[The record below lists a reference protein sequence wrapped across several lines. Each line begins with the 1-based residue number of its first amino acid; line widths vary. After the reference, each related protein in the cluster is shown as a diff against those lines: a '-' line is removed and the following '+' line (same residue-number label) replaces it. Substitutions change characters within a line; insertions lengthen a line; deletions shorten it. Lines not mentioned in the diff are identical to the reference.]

1 MDNLDTVPTVT
12 RDTIFIGHANP
23 QDNEFTLWL
32 YHKLTNEGYKVAC
45 DLVNLT
51 GGESDFWK
59 TLQDILENQT
69 CKYLLVFS
77 KTAFTKQGVIDEW
90 EQVRAIGKR
99 ESIKDFVGLVKIDD
113 VPFDQRI
120 GTVTMNQFRFDKSW
134 AYGLKNLIKKL
145 HIDKV
150 PRQDSS
156 LSLNNWLKNKFA
168 VSSGLVKKREKFHS
182 NWVRITSI
190 PDSIHFF
197 KYSNAKQAEAILFE
211 VDSFPVIKHDDYL
224 ITFLDKLPT
233 ESIKHGLT
241 IEPKTHFV
249 VNSQKCHEYFEKND
263 FPNYH
268 DLRRFLVRLL
278 KSSFSHYLRN
288 LGLLEYQL
296 SGKNSCYYYRNN
308 FRPDNRIFY
317 DFEGKKTRKDLVG
330 IYYETSFW
338 HYAVSF
344 RPLFHPYFCFS
355 IKGHLVFSGD
365 GIKTWEDKN
374 EQHSARRNKGKRFYN
389 AEWRSMLLAF
399 LQSLN
404 EEDPVIKL
412 PGNFSK
418 NIEIEKCPIKF
429 YSSVGYVDPKE
440 KGREVPIDF
449 YDDENEGG
457 DDNLET
463 EYEGE

>member
-1 MDNLDTVPTVT
+1 MQVT

-23 QDNEFTLWL
+23 EDNEFTLWL

-77 KTAFTKQGVIDEW
+77 KTAFSKQGVIDEW

-99 ESIKDFVGLVKIDD
+99 ENIKDFVGLVKIDD

-134 AYGLKNLIKKL
+134 ASGLRNLTKKL
-145 HIDKV
+145 HLDSIPK
-150 PRQDSS
+150 QNSS
-156 LSLNNWLKNKFA
+156 LSLNNWLKNKFTD
-168 VSSGLVKKREKFHS
+168 SSAGLIKKREKFHS
-182 NWVRITSI
+182 NWIKIVGI
-190 PDSIHFF
+190 PESIHFF
-197 KYSNAKQAEAILFE
+197 KYSNEKQAEAILKE
-211 VDSFPVIKHDDYL
+211 VDTFPVIRHDDYL
-224 ITFLDKLPT
+224 ITFLEELPT
-233 ESIKHGLT
+233 QSLKYDLT
-241 IEPKTHFV
+241 IEPKTHFSV
-249 VNSQKCHEYFEKND
+249 STRKCHEYFSDNT
-263 FPNYH
+263 FPNFH

-278 KSSFSHYLRN
+278 KSSFSIYLN
-288 LGLLEYQL
+288 HFGLLGYEL
-296 SGKNSCYYYRNN
+296 SGKNSAYYYPKD
-308 FRPDNRIFY
+308 FRPENRVFFE
-317 DFEGKKTRKDLVG
+317 FEGKRTRKDLVG

-344 RPLFHPYFCFS
+344 RPLFHPFFCFS
-355 IKGHLVFSGD
+355 IKSHIVFSND
-365 GIKTWEDKN
+365 GIKTWEDKD

-389 AEWRSMLLAF
+389 AEWRAMLLAF
-399 LQSLN
+399 LHSLN
-404 EEDPVIKL
+404 ETESIIKL
-412 PGNFSK
+412 PGNPSVSV
-418 NIEIEKCPIKF
+418 EIEKCPIEF
-429 YSSVGYVDPKE
+429 YSKIGYTDPE

-449 YDDENEGG
+449 YDDEEGDK
-457 DDNLET
+457 DDNFET